1 MIECENKDSFVS
13 EVLNAQ
19 GVAIADFYSET
30 CVPCKRM
37 SPILDELERDC
48 GGSVK
53 FAKVN
58 VGIGGEL
65 AAEYGVQAVPTIIFF
80 KDGEE
85 VSRTVGLTPKNEL
98 SAVIDGLQNKQ

>member
-1 MIECENKDSFVS
+1 MIECGNKENFES
-13 EVLNAQ
+13 EVLNAR

-37 SPILDELERDC
+37 SPILEELERDC
-48 GGSVK
+48 GGSVT

-58 VGIGGEL
+58 VSHGGEL

-80 KDGEE
+80 RDGKE
-85 VSRTVGLTPKNEL
+85 VSRTVGLTQKSEL
-98 SAVIDGLQNKQ
+98 AAVIDGIQREQ

>member
-1 MIECENKDSFVS
+1 MIECENRDSFES
-13 EVLNAQ
+13 EVLKTE
-19 GVAIADFYSET
+19 GMAIADFYSET

-37 SPILDELERDC
+37 SPILEELERDC

-65 AAEYGVQAVPTIIFF
+65 AAEYGVEAVPTIIFF
-80 KDGEE
+80 RDGEE
-85 VSRTVGLTPKNEL
+85 VSRTVGLTQKSEL
-98 SAVIDGLQNKQ
+98 AAVIDDIRREQ